1 MKRLS
6 PRNGGVIL
14 NRSPNEKRLF
24 PFALLADAALFIYL
38 FSEVAFEHSM
48 VSRLG
53 MLLFIGAVFALM
65 FVKKKVFFSWW
76 MAAYALVIL
85 WSTVVTFAWAI
96 GRPESLDMLETLV
109 INAVFFFFLF
119 QYLVLR
125 ADMRRYMAMFV
136 LAVTALTAY
145 AFVFELSSGFVDVRF
160 GLAVGINPNWMGML
174 AAIAFGLSLVLAK
187 QKSWFWLL
195 PNLLLL
201 PAVLFSKSAKAASLC
216 ALLFVAIYLILYPKR
231 WGLKLIALGALGT
244 LALYLIVWRDNF
256 LSNNMLHRLHTM
268 LHYIIDGTGR
278 AESIKDRNSLTHIA
292 MEAFNNRPFTGWGLD
307 CFRLLDGA
315 ESTYSHCNYTEL
327 LVSGGVPLLGLY
339 YIPQLA
345 ALGFA
350 GRSVRRTKKAACADE
365 CKRDGTLVGVFMVL
379 LAAQIVMDA
388 GMVSYH
394 DRTAAV
400 FFVLLVAAIRIWQN
414 KPGDGEKFVEFVK
427 NPRKVFSVLA
437 KHGWFSH
444 MNDETYLEKLYR
456 ARLGKKLNLNPPVTI
471 NEKIQWLKLHDRDP
485 KHVQLVDKAAVR
497 DFVAETVGG
506 EYLVPLLG
514 KWENPDDIDF
524 EKLPERFVLKCTHNS
539 GGVIL
544 CADKRCF
551 DIASAK
557 KKLRKL
563 LKQDYYRLYREW
575 LYKDVPR
582 RVLAEEYI
590 GAADGTPPDD
600 YKFFCF
606 DGIVRA
612 ICVCTNRSGKHA
624 DYYFFT
630 PDFEPLPVNEATA
643 NMPKDAKVNKPER
656 LDEMIAL
663 SEKLSAGMKH
673 VRVDLYDTADGV
685 RFGELTFFDQS
696 GFADD
701 YVGDGDRIMGEFITL
716 EEQA

>member
-1 MKRLS
+1 M
-6 PRNGGVIL
+6 

-53 MLLFIGAVFALM
+53 MLLFIGAVTVLM
-65 FVKKKVFFSWW
+65 LVKKKIFFSWW
-76 MAAYALVIL
+76 MAAYALIIL
-85 WSTVVTFAWAI
+85 WSAAVTFVWAI
-96 GRPESLDMLETLV
+96 GRSESLDMLKTLM
-109 INAVFFFFLF
+109 INTFFFFFLF
-119 QYLVLR
+119 QYLVLQ
-125 ADMRRYMAMFV
+125 ADMRRYSAMFV
-136 LAVTALTAY
+136 LAVTALITY
-145 AFVFELSSGFVDVRF
+145 SFVFELSSGFTDVRF

-174 AAIAFGLSLVLAK
+174 AAVAFGLSLVLAK
-187 QKSWFWLL
+187 QKSCFWLL
-195 PNLLLL
+195 PNLVLL
-201 PAVLFSKSAKAASLC
+201 PAVVLSKSMKAVALA
-216 ALLFVAIYLILYPKR
+216 ALLFIGVFLILYPKR
-231 WGLKLIALGALGT
+231 WKLKLAVLLVVLPGAAFL
-244 LALYLIVWRDNF
+244 LLYWDNF
-256 LSNNMLHRLHTM
+256 LTNGVLHRYHAILNSA
-268 LHYIIDGTGR
+268 LDGDWLEGSFR
-278 AESIKDRNSLTHIA
+278 ERDKLLNVA
-292 MEAFNNRPFTGWGLD
+292 MEAFRGRPATGWGLD

-315 ESTYSHCNYTEL
+315 KGTYTHCNYTEL
-327 LVSGGVPLLGLY
+327 LVSGGVPLLALY
-339 YIPQLA
+339 YVPQLA

-350 GRSVRRTKKAACADE
+350 GRSIQRRKKDVCSDE
-365 CKRDGTLVGVFMVL
+365 CKRDRTLASVFMVL

-388 GMVSYH
+388 GMVSYY

-400 FFVLLVAAIRIWQN
+400 FFILLVAAVRILQN
-414 KPGDGEKFVEFVK
+414 KPGDGETFVK
-427 NPRKVFSVLA
+427 FIQNPHKGFSVLA
-437 KHGWFSH
+437 KHGWFSR
-444 MNDETYLEKLYR
+444 MDDETYLKKLYR
-456 ARLGKKLNLNPPVTI
+456 ARLGKKLNLDPPVTI
-471 NEKIQWLKLHDRDP
+471 NEKIQWLKLHDRNP
-485 KHVQLVDKAAVR
+485 EHVKLVDKAAVR
-497 DFVAETVGG
+497 DFVAETIGC

-544 CADKRCF
+544 CADKRRL

-557 KKLRKL
+557 KKLKKL
-563 LKQDYYRLYREW
+563 LKQDYYKLYREW

-582 RVLAEEYI
+582 CVLAEEYI

-630 PDFEPLPVNEATA
+630 PEFEPLPVNEATV
-643 NMPKDAKVNKPER
+643 NMPKDATVKQPER

-685 RFGELTFFDQS
+685 RFGEVTFFDQS